1 MFRTDAP
8 TTPPADAGFWRL
20 VSLAIGVGTGCVV
33 ELVALPFLVVFVAF
47 FSLPL
52 YWMADLW
59 RPGLLFGGSVAD
71 TRSMLV
77 AADVLV
83 VGLIGSGVAAMVAQD
98 MVGDEGFAARLTPY
112 AVTAVQAAAVLAF
125 VFSARAS
132 FEPAIIGSLVLCL
145 AIGGRIGAR
154 ASRRFTGSTLTS

>member
-1 MFRTDAP
+1 VFRTDAP
-8 TTPPADAGFWRL
+8 ATPPADAGFWRL
-20 VSLAIGVGTGCVV
+20 VSLGIGVGTGCVV
-33 ELVALPFLVVFVAF
+33 ELVALPFVVVFVAF

-83 VGLIGSGVAAMVAQD
+83 VGLIGSGVAALVAQD

-112 AVTAVQAAAVLAF
+112 CVAAAQTLAVLAF
-125 VFSARAS
+125 VLPARAS
-132 FEPAIIGSLVLCL
+132 FEPAVIGTLILFL
-145 AIGGRIGAR
+145 ALGARIGAR
-154 ASRRFTGSTLTS
+154 ASRRWTGPSLQ